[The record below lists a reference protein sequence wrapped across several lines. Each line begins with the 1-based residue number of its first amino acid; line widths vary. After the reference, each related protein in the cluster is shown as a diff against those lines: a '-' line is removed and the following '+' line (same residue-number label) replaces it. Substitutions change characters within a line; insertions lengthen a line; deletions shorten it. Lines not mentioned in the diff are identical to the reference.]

1 MLQQLRDQ
9 TQSTGF
15 KVLVVAIIL
24 VLTLFG
30 FGATNL
36 FLGTTPSIA
45 EVGDFD
51 ITEGVLSV
59 ETERE
64 RRRVL
69 SQMGPEF
76 DPNDID
82 RLQLQN
88 YALNQLINRQVLYQA
103 AGSLGFSLS
112 ESEVNQRLL
121 ESPVYQLGGQF
132 NEALYRQQLQLMGFT
147 PVQFI
152 QEVRQGL
159 GSELLRGGVANT
171 SFTLDWE
178 TASATALLNQRRDIA
193 YLSLDVTDYLPR
205 VEVSQDDIALRYE
218 EDRSAYLTQ
227 ESVDVEWLELTL
239 ASLQDG
245 VSFDDSEEA
254 LRQIYEQDIAA
265 QADNAPRDSD
275 HILVVVDENTDEA
288 AGLAK
293 IRSAV
298 ERLAK
303 GEDFGVLAQE
313 LSDDPGSAGIG
324 GNLGMVPKGS
334 FDQAFED
341 ALWALQAPGDVSEPV
356 RSEFGYHLIRLKEI
370 GEAEVPSF
378 EEERAN
384 IVSNLRTEAALEILD
399 AKIDELEQRA
409 FEERFALTQTA
420 AEMALDL
427 QQAQGVTQA
436 GIQPAGVEPTVAQ
449 EVFGN
454 SDVIDALFSP
464 EGVDGENSAV
474 LRLTDDR
481 VVVVR
486 VSTHYPAAQLALAD
500 VQDTIAEQ
508 LRLEAA
514 RNLIETDK
522 ARALEQ
528 LKSGASVSEVA
539 NELGKR
545 WITHE
550 LMTRNQVDQ
559 VPPAVLAKAFA
570 LARPAEGGKSVD
582 GATTPTGS
590 ALVVVTRV
598 VAGDVGATQD
608 ELVAQLSQQIQIRDQ
623 QLEFA
628 AFFASA
634 EETVGV
640 TRAQ

>member
-121 ESPVYQLGGQF
+121 ESPVYQVGGQF

-178 TASATALLNQRRDIA
+178 AASATALLNQRRDIA

-420 AEMALDL
+420 AEMSLDL

-514 RNLIETDK
+514 RNLIETDRT
-522 ARALEQ
+522 RALEQ

-550 LMTRNQVDQ
+550 LMARNQVDQ

-608 ELVAQLSQQIQIRDQ
+608 ELVAQLSQQIQTRDQ

>member
-121 ESPVYQLGGQF
+121 ESPVYQVGGQF

-178 TASATALLNQRRDIA
+178 AASATALLNQRRDIA

-420 AEMALDL
+420 AEMSLDL

-514 RNLIETDK
+514 RNLIETDR

-550 LMTRNQVDQ
+550 LMARNQVDQ

-608 ELVAQLSQQIQIRDQ
+608 ELVAQLSQQIQTRDQ